1 MSKSEFSPNKDSTI
15 QLVEKLEKCLKDH
28 DLWTRKLLLGVSGG
42 LDSMALLTALKDLDQ
57 QVFVVH
63 LNYGLRGQ
71 DSDADQELVEHISEF
86 YGFEAA
92 CFSVNYSE
100 EAGNLQAWARKLR

>member
-1 MSKSEFSPNKDSTI
+1 MSKSEFSPNNDSTI
-15 QLVEKLEKCLKDH
+15 QLVKKLEKSLKDH
-28 DLWTRKLLLGVSGG
+28 DLWTKKLLLGVSGG

-71 DSDADQELVEHISEF
+71 DSDADQNWSSI
-86 YGFEAA
+86 
-92 CFSVNYSE
+92 
-100 EAGNLQAWARKLR
+100 